1 MPKQSISL
9 IYFVFCQT
17 YAHKILTGR
26 RPLMSTLYKKN
37 GLSGSTSR
45 LESEFDPFGAAHGC
59 NSVSAGLG
67 TVDC

>member
-1 MPKQSISL
+1 
-9 IYFVFCQT
+9 
-17 YAHKILTGR
+17 
-26 RPLMSTLYKKN
+26 MSTLHKKN

-67 TVDC
+67 TVDRQSIFVGLQISFLYCFLFLFNKMRVGI